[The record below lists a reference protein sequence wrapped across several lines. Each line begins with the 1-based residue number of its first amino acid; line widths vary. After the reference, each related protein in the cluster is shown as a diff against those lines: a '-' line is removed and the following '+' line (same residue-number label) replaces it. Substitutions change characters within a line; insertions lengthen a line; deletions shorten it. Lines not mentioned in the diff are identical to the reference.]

1 MDVMNK
7 QSIQHGEY
15 ILYEYPVHAVQERE
29 RQNNP
34 VVTT

>member
-15 ILYEYPVHAVQERE
+15 ILYEYPVHAVQEIE
-29 RQNNP
+29 RQDSP
-34 VVTT
+34 LAYS